1 MKGFFT
7 GKDYPC
13 IFDLAAYVL
22 LFFVSSFAAVL
33 ILSLVRLMIQLDNDS
48 FMALS
53 YIVSFVV
60 LLALTFIYRAV
71 RSKVKVETGIKT
83 FFFRPKFNFKMTL
96 WGIILMIMSQIVTE
110 PLVAMDAVSERAYY
124 DMWSTMGVV
133 MIAVSVSVAPIVEE
147 IFFRAI
153 IAGDL
158 AKKRGAVFSVIVS
171 SLLFSAAHFS
181 CWAQVIPSFFGGL
194 ILAYVFL
201 STGSVWSAVFVHF
214 VNNLT
219 SQIYLLYS
227 PTYEDFS
234 KPLREIVGV
243 DAVYYIIYGL
253 SAIILLVTLSVG
265 VARLSRKYSKMSG
278 DNADRAVSAEKKTVK
293 LEK

>member
-1 MKGFFT
+1 M
-7 GKDYPC
+7 
-13 IFDLAAYVL
+13 

-265 VARLSRKYSKMSG
+265 VARLSRKYSKMGG
-278 DNADRAVSAEKKTVK
+278 DNVDRAVSAEKKTVK